1 MKKLIS
7 HRGNINGKDISLE
20 NNPSYIDTAIKQG
33 YDVEIDF
40 WYVNNQL
47 YLGHD
52 TFQYGINLSWLV
64 ERKTSLWIHCKNLP
78 SVEYLHGTDFNY
90 FWHENDKL
98 TLTSKGYIWAFPGQ
112 QPIYNSIA
120 VLPEIHGDKLGV
132 CQGVCSDFIKT
143 YRDIQLKII
152 NSKV

>member
-78 SVEYLHGTDFNY
+78 SVEYATGFSFL
-90 FWHENDKL
+90 
-98 TLTSKGYIWAFPGQ
+98 
-112 QPIYNSIA
+112 
-120 VLPEIHGDKLGV
+120 
-132 CQGVCSDFIKT
+132 
-143 YRDIQLKII
+143 
-152 NSKV
+152 